1 MADVLLSTDEVTVLG
16 SPAKRDV
23 TGTIPE
29 EDGAI
34 QNPAELTIGPPGNR
48 GSKIFVGEG
57 NPNLV
62 DVGQEILPFDM
73 YINLLSS
80 DLEYLY
86 LYQYFNSDGQLQWN
100 RILRLIP
107 NTFLSTQTKAFENGQ
122 ALFFVPVVN
131 VVPLSEVG
139 NITEQ
144 NFNIQHNIINDK
156 PIASSVTIGSLVVRD
171 DQLVLPVAIN
181 AAEFDGTNWSYLSSS
196 KIVQLVV
203 TIA

>member
-1 MADVLLSTDEVTVLG
+1 MADVLLSTDEITVLG
-16 SPAKRDV
+16 SPAPQDV
-23 TGTIPE
+23 V
-29 EDGAI
+29 GASGVI
-34 QNPAELTIGPPGNR
+34 QNSAELTIGPAGNR
-48 GSKIFVGEG
+48 GSRIFVGEG

-73 YINLLSS
+73 YINLLAS

-107 NTFLSTQTKAFENGQ
+107 NTFLTTQAKEFTNGQ
-122 ALFFVPVVN
+122 TIFFVPVVN

-144 NFNIQHNIINDK
+144 NFNVQHTILNDK
-156 PIASSVTIGSLVVRD
+156 PVSSSITIGSLVIQD
-171 DQLVLPVAIN
+171 DQLVLPVTIN
-181 AAEFDGTNWSYLSSS
+181 AAEFDGTNWSYLSST
-196 KIVQLVV
+196 KTVQLVV

>member
-16 SPAKRDV
+16 SPASRDV
-23 TGTIPE
+23 VNNNGVV
-29 EDGAI
+29 
-34 QNPAELTIGPPGNR
+34 QNAAELTIGPPGNR
-48 GSKIFVGEG
+48 GSRIFVGEG
-57 NPNLV
+57 NPNIV
-62 DVGQEILPFDM
+62 NVGQEILPFDM

-107 NTFLSTQTKAFENGQ
+107 NTFLTTQSKQFSNGQ
-122 ALFFVPVVN
+122 TVFFVPVIN

-144 NFNIQHNIINDK
+144 NFNIQHTVLNDK
-156 PIASSVTIGSLVVRD
+156 PVSSSITVGSLIVQD
-171 DQLVLPVAIN
+171 DQLVLPVTIN
-181 AAEFDGTNWSYLSSS
+181 AAEFDGTNWTYLSST
-196 KIVQLVV
+196 KAVQLFV

>member
-1 MADVLLSTDEVTVLG
+1 MSEIIVVDSRGVQVSTLN
-16 SPAKRDV
+16 PASVDV
-23 TGTIPE
+23 TSATAMLGI
-29 EDGAI
+29 
-34 QNPAELTIGPPGNR
+34 PAEITIGPTGDR
-48 GSKIFVGEG
+48 GSRIFVGEG

-62 DVGQEILPFDM
+62 DIGQQVLPFDL

-100 RILRLIP
+100 RILRLVP
-107 NTFLSTQTKAFENGQ
+107 NTFLTNQAKDFEEGRTI
-122 ALFFVPVVN
+122 FFVPVIN

-144 NFNIQHNIINDK
+144 NFNIQHTVISAK
-156 PIASSVTIGSLVVRD
+156 PVASSITVGPLQTRS
-171 DQLVLPVAIN
+171 DQLVLPVSIN
-181 AAEFDGTNWSYLSSS
+181 AAEYDGNNWTNLSGPRN
-196 KIVQLVV
+196 VQLLV

>member
-1 MADVLLSTDEVTVLG
+1 MAEVLLSTESVDVYG

-23 TGTIPE
+23 GST
-29 EDGAI
+29 
-34 QNPAELTIGPPGNR
+34 PAENGVISENVDITIGPPGNR
-48 GSKIFVGEG
+48 GSRIFVGEG

-62 DVGQEILPFDM
+62 DIGQEILPFDL
-73 YINLLSS
+73 YINLLAS

-107 NTFLSTQTKAFENGQ
+107 NTFLTTQTRSFDSGQ
-122 ALFFVPVVN
+122 NIFFVPVVN

-144 NFNIQHNIINDK
+144 NFNIQHTIINNK
-156 PIASSVTIGSLVVRD
+156 PISSSITVGNLIIQN
-171 DQLVLPVAIN
+171 DQLVLPVTIN
-181 AAEFDGTNWSYLSSS
+181 AAEFDGTSWSY
-196 KIVQLVV
+196 ITGPRVVQLVV